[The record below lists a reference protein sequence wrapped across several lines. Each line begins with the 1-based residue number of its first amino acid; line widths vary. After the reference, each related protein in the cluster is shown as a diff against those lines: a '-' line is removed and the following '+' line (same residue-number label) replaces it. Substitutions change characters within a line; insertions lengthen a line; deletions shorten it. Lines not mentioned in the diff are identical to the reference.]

1 MFSEARKMRP
11 VKTAHLMCSCKTPLS
26 LNWRVI
32 VVIVGCATANE
43 SQPDALALG
52 AAISCLE
59 AAAVVAGVAVLAL
72 CDIVK
77 VIGEDDAI
85 VVALLADEASRLAQ
99 L

>member
-1 MFSEARKMRP
+1 MHP
-11 VKTAHLMCSCKTPLS
+11 VKTAHLMCSCETPLC